1 MVCGS
6 TYAALRRVTGGII
19 GLGEEEKD
27 RVGLLYTLATLP
39 EHPESVPINALLAVP
54 GTPLEKQEPVKWW
67 EMVRMIGTARIVMP
81 AAMVRLSAGR
91 VHLKESE
98 QAMCFM
104 AGANSIFTGEK
115 LLTTPNNEAGADEKM
130 FMRLGLTPKPP
141 SFLDEEVEDDAMVAL
156 SEREVERVEEPRE
169 ELRVA
174 SAL

>member
-1 MVCGS
+1 M
-6 TYAALRRVTGGII
+6 
-19 GLGEEEKD
+19 
-27 RVGLLYTLATLP
+27 
-39 EHPESVPINALLAVP
+39 PINALLAVP

-98 QAMCFM
+98 QALCFM

-115 LLTTPNNEAGADEKM
+115 LLTTPNHEAGADAQM
-130 FMRLGLTPKPP
+130 FTRLGLTAKPP
-141 SFLDEEVEDDAMVAL
+141 SFLDEEVEADAMVAL
-156 SEREVERVEEPRE
+156 SETEVELVEEPRE